1 MTKILI
7 VEDDAAQARQLARA
21 ISVRRPDYSVFT
33 APNGSAAT
41 VLLRDHEADV
51 VLTDLQMPE
60 MNGFELIAWLL
71 EHRPTVAVF
80 IMTAY
85 GNDLTEQQLSAYGPV
100 ACFTKPVDVEKVIE
114 RISDSLSRDM
124 RGHLRNMSL
133 PPFLQLL
140 ELERMSCTLNVEH
153 EGQRGTLF
161 VHKGELLD
169 ARLGELSGER
179 AATEVIG
186 WNSAAITIS
195 GNSPSVPRTIEKPVS
210 FLIMDALRIQDE
222 GARAKYVARPSLS
235 PRRADAESALTLP
248 PNALGVSLIDTRT
261 GVVLAHGERPG
272 VPLSEL
278 SEMAFAIVR
287 HEEHALSCGEGDELV
302 EEVVITGHDS
312 CELIRRVPG
321 HESVVVLMVFK
332 PEETN
337 LVIARLELERLLR
350 DKGWQA
356 ASAAQS

>member
-7 VEDDAAQARQLARA
+7 VEDDAAQARQLAKA
-21 ISVRRPDYSVFT
+21 ISVRRPNYTVFT
-33 APNGSAAT
+33 APNGAAAT
-41 VLLRDHEADV
+41 ALLRDREADV

-85 GNDLTEQQLSAYGPV
+85 GNALTEQQLSAYGPV
-100 ACFTKPVDVEKVIE
+100 ACFTKPVDVEKVLE
-114 RISDSLSRDM
+114 RIGDSLSHDV
-124 RGHLRNMSL
+124 RGHVKNMSL

-153 EGQRGTLF
+153 EGRRGTLF
-161 VHKGELLD
+161 VQKGELLD
-169 ARLGELSGER
+169 ARVGELSGEP
-179 AATEVIG
+179 AALEVIA
-186 WNSAAITIS
+186 WNCAAITIS
-195 GNSPSVPRTIEKPVS
+195 ANAPGVTRAIEKPIG

-222 GARAKYVARPSLS
+222 SARAKYIARSS
-235 PRRADAESALTLP
+235 LP
-248 PNALGVSLIDTRT
+248 PRKLEAAAFPLPTNALGVSLIDTRT
-261 GVVLAHGERPG
+261 GLVLAHGERPG

-278 SEMAFAIVR
+278 SDMALTILTQ
-287 HEEHALSCGEGDELV
+287 EERVLSSGEGDELI

-321 HESVVVLMVFK
+321 HESLIVLMVFK
-332 PEETN
+332 TEETN

-350 DKGWQA
+350 DTAWHALSPA
-356 ASAAQS
+356 AV